1 MARIQAPVERAIL
14 VGLDLGGFRRW
25 TIEESLAELAE
36 LASTA
41 GAEVVAEVVQHR
53 SAPEPAT
60 LIGTGKVAEVAE
72 LVSILEAD
80 VVIFDDELT
89 PAQQRN
95 LEDRLS
101 VKVIDRTQLILD
113 IFARRARSREGKVQV
128 ELAQLQYL
136 FPRLTGMG
144 EALSRLGGGIGTRGP
159 GETKLEADRRRI
171 RQRIRDLQREL
182 RKMAAQ
188 RDVLRKKRVRNRIP
202 VVALVGYTNAGKSTL
217 LNALVGSEQVYA
229 ADQLFATLDPTMRA
243 LNLSESRRV
252 ILSDTVG
259 FIHKLP
265 HHLVAAFRATL
276 EEVVEADLLL
286 HVVDV
291 SHPNYEQ
298 QMDAV
303 FEVLEE
309 LGVAGKPTVTV
320 FNKCDL
326 LEPVEAANLVARC
339 PNAVSIS
346 AKHKTNLEQ
355 LKQTILENLP
365 VQLVRRR
372 FLVPYGEASVVEQMH
387 QRGAV
392 LEQQYTEH
400 GIDLLVELDPIWAK
414 RWETF
419 EVPVTAADT
428 D

>member
-243 LNLSESRRV
+243 LDLSESRRV

-326 LEPVEAANLVARC
+326 LEPVEAANLATRC